1 MAQIDEKAMTFAPSM
16 AVPSIALSSAP
27 QALSMPGVPYTL
39 RMMLMLAT
47 RLNRGSLTVVLP
59 DGRRVKCAGLRPGPS
74 AELVLHDASFA
85 SQLLRGGG
93 LAAGEAYM
101 DGDFDSPDLAA
112 LIELAA
118 INGNILDETL
128 DGKPW
133 VRQVRSVLHW
143 LNRNSRRGSRR
154 NISHHYDLGND
165 FYRLW
170 LDDTMT
176 YSSALFAGPGRTLE
190 QAQTDKYLSL
200 ADRIGL
206 RAEHSL
212 LEIGT
217 GWGGFACCV
226 AKEIGCS
233 VTTVTISRE
242 QFDYAARRVQQEGL
256 SEKIDVRLCDY
267 RDVQG
272 RFDRIASIEM
282 VEAVGEQYWPLYFGR
297 LHDFLTPGGIAGL
310 QVITIDDRYFETYRR
325 SMDFVQRYIF
335 PGGML
340 PSPSALRA
348 VTAKAGFRWLND
360 MTFGI
365 DYAETLAIWRRR
377 FCDAW
382 PEVAALGFDE
392 RFRRMWEFYL
402 CYCEGGFRAGT
413 VDVAQIA
420 LARD

>member
-1 MAQIDEKAMTFAPSM
+1 MTFAAPPIQAP
-16 AVPSIALSSAP
+16 AVQLSSAP
-27 QALSMPGVPYTL
+27 QALSMPGVSYPL

-47 RLNRGSLTVVLP
+47 RLGRGSLTVVLP
-59 DGRRVKCAGLRPGPS
+59 DGRCVRCSGPQPGPS
-74 AELVLHDASFA
+74 AELILHDASFA
-85 SQLLRGGG
+85 SRLLRGGA
-93 LAAGEAYM
+93 LAVGEAYI
-101 DGDFDSPDLAA
+101 DGDFDSPDLTA

-118 INGNILDETL
+118 VNGDILDATL

-133 VRQVRSVLHW
+133 IRCARSFFHW
-143 LNRNSRRGSRR
+143 LNRNSKRGSRR

-170 LDDTMT
+170 LDRTMT
-176 YSSALFAGPGRTLE
+176 YSSALFTVPGQTLE
-190 QAQTDKYLSL
+190 QAQAAKYLAL

-217 GWGGFACCV
+217 GWGGLACTV

-233 VTTVTISRE
+233 VTTITISRE

-272 RFDRIASIEM
+272 RFDRVASIEM
-282 VEAVGEQYWPLYFGR
+282 LEAVGEQYWPLYFAR
-297 LHDFLTPGGIAGL
+297 LRECLTPGGIAGL

-325 SMDFVQRYIF
+325 SMDFVQRHIF

-348 VTAKAGFRWLND
+348 VSARAGFRWSGD
-360 MTFGI
+360 TTFGI
-365 DYAETLAIWRRR
+365 DYARTLEIWRRR
-377 FCDAW
+377 FRDAW
-382 PEVAALGFDE
+382 PDIARLGFDK